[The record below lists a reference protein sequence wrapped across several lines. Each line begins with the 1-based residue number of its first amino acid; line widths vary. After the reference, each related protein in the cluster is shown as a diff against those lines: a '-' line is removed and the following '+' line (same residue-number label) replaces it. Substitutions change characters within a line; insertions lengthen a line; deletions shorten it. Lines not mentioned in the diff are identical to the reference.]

1 MPKIYAIISKKQER
15 KFMLNKDYYELLN
28 NGLCAL
34 RQNNNE
40 YKKYILIEIK
50 TICNVQDHEY
60 AQNKM
65 RTDYHLQGTTH
76 INNLSTQEINQ
87 NLQAFCETLWNKIQK
102 EQGHN
107 YTVSFNAINFLYSNS
122 IDSGTYIL
130 YQNNSG
136 TLDVSKL
143 LDTIGYGLS
152 IAGLIFNV
160 NTEEYENYI
169 TVLKVLERIFN
180 NDKPQNPLKDLSYA
194 LEVFYKIQNYFETN
208 PEKKR
213 EKKIESLSVSLF
225 IEFLTK

>member
-1 MPKIYAIISKKQER
+1 
-15 KFMLNKDYYELLN
+15 
-28 NGLCAL
+28 
-34 RQNNNE
+34 
-40 YKKYILIEIK
+40 
-50 TICNVQDHEY
+50 
-60 AQNKM
+60 M

-76 INNLSTQEINQ
+76 IYNLSTQEINQ

-180 NDKPQNPLKDLSYA
+180 NDKPQNPLKELSYA
-194 LEVFYKIQNYFETN
+194 LEVFYKIQNYFEAN
-208 PEKKR
+208 PDKKR

>member
-1 MPKIYAIISKKQER
+1 
-15 KFMLNKDYYELLN
+15 MLNNDCYALLN
-28 NGLCAL
+28 NGLYAL

-40 YKKYILIEIK
+40 YKKYVLLEIK
-50 TICNVQDHEY
+50 NICNIQDYEY
-60 AQNKM
+60 ARNKM
-65 RTDYHLQGTTH
+65 CTDYNLQGTTH

-107 YTVSFNAINFLYSNS
+107 YTISFNAINFLCSNS
-122 IDSGTYIL
+122 IYFGTDIL

-143 LDTIGYGLS
+143 LDAIGYGLS
-152 IAGLIFNV
+152 IAGLIFNI

-169 TVLKVLERIFN
+169 TVLKGLERIFN
-180 NDKPQNPLKDLSYA
+180 NDKPQNPLKDLSYV

-208 PEKKR
+208 PEKKQ
-213 EKKIESLSVSLF
+213 EKKIESLAVSLF